1 LACPVAADGL
11 PAAPAAS
18 ILRIM
23 CERDAKNARYARVV
37 LPLPLEKP
45 FTYEI
50 PRDMADGAF
59 VGRRVQV
66 PFGGRVL
73 SGVIVDLAHSAELP
87 ASRIKPIDRLFET
100 FLIPGLLDL
109 SDWLASYYGC
119 SRGEAMQSVLP
130 PSFRRA
136 RVRPRHEGLVRVN
149 DSSLVNDRLAFDA
162 VAQTFGRAKR
172 QLGMLRMLVD
182 SGGEAPVETV
192 MDEWGISRQVLD
204 GLIQRGFVDVRP
216 VETVSPLDG
225 IDPRVERLTD
235 AQRSSLDS
243 IKESVASGTFRPH
256 LLYGVT
262 GSGKTEVYLRAAKHA
277 LSQGGGCIVLVPEIG
292 LLPQAAA
299 RYRRMFGADVAII
312 HSRLTGP
319 ERYAIWE
326 KVEGGEHRIVVGP
339 RSAIFSPV
347 KDLRLIV
354 VDEEQDDSYKQDDKP
369 RYHARNVALIRGR
382 QTGATVVLGS
392 ATPSAES
399 LRQAREKKYGLS
411 ILPDRVTGAPMPRI
425 DIVDMR
431 SDKGRR
437 SLFSSTLVEAIE
449 ANVESGNQ
457 SIIFLNK
464 RGHARFVQ
472 CNSCGWVAS
481 CKNCDISLTY
491 HRVDN
496 RLKCHFC
503 GYTRP
508 VTDRCDTCSSRRL
521 FYSGIGTQR
530 VELDLQA
537 LFPGVGILR
546 MDADTTGGK
555 DGHRRVLEM
564 FSTGRYPILLGT
576 QMVVKGHHFPGV
588 NLVGVLYAEEGLNF
602 PDFRSA
608 ERTFQQLTQVAGR
621 CGRGREAGRV
631 LVQTFMPD
639 HYAFKYL
646 VEHDYDGF
654 MKEELKVR
662 RQLDYP
668 PYARLVLASC
678 SARDDNQLRVFMEE
692 WAAAIRRA
700 FSGKGVNVLGP
711 APPVVARVKNRYR
724 EQILIKGALKQA
736 DKDLALDLFRG
747 IIDRRKLS
755 RSIELRWDV
764 DPESFF

>member
-1 LACPVAADGL
+1 
-11 PAAPAAS
+11 
-18 ILRIM
+18 M
-23 CERDAKNARYARVV
+23 CRRDAERAKYARVA

-45 FTYEI
+45 FTYAI
-50 PRDMADGAF
+50 PPNLADGAF

-66 PFGGRVL
+66 PFGARAL
-73 SGVIVDLAHSAELP
+73 SGVIVDLSQSADLP
-87 ASRIKPIDRLFET
+87 ASRIKPIEKLYET
-100 FLIPGLLDL
+100 FLVPGLIEL
-109 SDWLASYYGC
+109 SEWIATYYGC

-130 PSFRRA
+130 PSFRKT
-136 RVRPRHEGLVRVN
+136 RVRPRHAGLVRVN
-149 DSSLVNDRLAFDA
+149 DSSLLTDRNAFDA
-162 VAQTFGRAKR
+162 AAQTFGRAKK
-172 QLGMLRMLVD
+172 QLGVLRLLVD

-192 MDEWGISRQVLD
+192 MVDWGVNRRVLD
-204 GLIQRGFVDVRP
+204 GLIQRGFVSVRP
-216 VETVSPLDG
+216 ADSESPLEG
-225 IDPRVERLTD
+225 IDHRVDTLTD
-235 AQRSSLDS
+235 AQSSALDA
-243 IKESVASGTFRPH
+243 INNGVDSGAFKPL

-262 GSGKTEVYLRAAKHA
+262 SSGKTEVYLRSAKHA

-292 LLPQAAA
+292 LLPQAAT
-299 RYRRMFGADVAII
+299 RYRRMFGSDVAII

-319 ERYAIWE
+319 ERFAIWE
-326 KVEGGEHRIVVGP
+326 KVEGGEIRIVVGP

-347 KDLRLIV
+347 KHLRLIV

-382 QTGATVVLGS
+382 KAGATVVLGS

-399 LRQAREKKYGLS
+399 LRQVGEGRYGLLK
-411 ILPDRVTGAPMPRI
+411 LPERVKGTPMPKI

-431 SDKGRR
+431 SGQGRP
-437 SLFSSTLVEAIE
+437 SLFSETLVEAIE
-449 ANVESGNQ
+449 ENLQSGNQ
-457 SIIFLNK
+457 TIIFLNK

-472 CNSCGWVAS
+472 CNSCGWVAA
-481 CKNCDISLTY
+481 CRNCDISLVY

-503 GYTRP
+503 GFSRP
-508 VTDRCDTCSSRRL
+508 VTERCDTCGSRRL
-521 FYSGIGTQR
+521 RYSGIGTQR
-530 VELDLQA
+530 VELDLQG

-555 DGHRRVLEM
+555 DGHRRVLEK
-564 FSTGRYPILLGT
+564 FSTGQFPVLLGT

-608 ERTFQQLTQVAGR
+608 ERTYQQLTQVAGR
-621 CGRGREAGRV
+621 CGRGGDPGRV

-639 HYAFKYL
+639 HHVFRHL
-646 VEHDYDGF
+646 VKHDYDGF
-654 MKEELKVR
+654 MEEELKVR
-662 RQLDYP
+662 RQLGYP

-678 SARDDNQLRVFMEE
+678 SARDEGKLRVFMEE
-692 WAAAIRRA
+692 WTAAIRRA
-700 FSGKGVNVLGP
+700 LSGKGVNVLGP

-724 EQILIKGALKQA
+724 EQVLIKGRLNQA
-736 DKDLALDLFRG
+736 DKDLALDLYRR
-747 IIDRRKLS
+747 IIERRNLA
-755 RSIELRWDV
+755 RYIDLRWDV